1 MIESVKNNIIKET
14 TRILKNKSDEF
25 FAVEGYTMLEEALK
39 SDYIPEYI
47 LVDSFSNE
55 INGFIDTKI
64 YEVKSDILKKLSN
77 TNSGKN
83 IISVFKKKVQ
93 NKSQIVN
100 GNYVLC
106 DRVSDPGNLGTILR
120 IIDAFDIKGYILMEG
135 SCDIYNDKV
144 IRSSMGAI
152 FRVPC
157 FKFNNSDLDILVEN
171 NFNILSSV
179 VSGGKDISNVLKNN
193 NILVLGNESHGVS
206 DEIKKI
212 SNHLVSIKMP
222 GRAES
227 LNVAI
232 AAGILIY
239 QML

>member
-120 IIDAFDIKGYILMEG
+120 IIDAFDIKGCILMEG